1 MFISRILSNVV
12 FNVGHK
18 KGMMKVG
25 RKIKIHTVPVSP
37 EPDYQPDDPM
47 SLVNIFGGK
56 KETTFKS
63 FRFSQLA
70 KEKDILSCKLFCN
83 EFMNYKIKARINGD
97 YIPKYIGFKF
107 GYICIKPA
115 VVGRIVRISV
125 DRIRRCNRE
134 TNNVSIETMEF
145 GKMEFVFPTITK
157 AIIFYNVING
167 IVQMKMYIEED

>member
-1 MFISRILSNVV
+1 MFISHFLS
-12 FNVGHK
+12 NVGHK

-37 EPDYQPDDPM
+37 EPEYQVDGPI

-97 YIPKYIGFKF
+97 YIPKRIGFKF
-107 GYICIKPA
+107 GYICIKPV
-115 VVGRIVRISV
+115 VVGRIIRISV
-125 DRIRRCNRE
+125 DRIRKCNRE

-167 IVQMKMYIEED
+167 IVKGKMYIEED

>member
-1 MFISRILSNVV
+1 M

-18 KGMMKVG
+18 KVNVGHKKGIMKIG

-37 EPDYQPDDPM
+37 EPEYQDDPM

-56 KETTFKS
+56 KETSFKS

-70 KEKDILSCKLFCN
+70 KENDILSCKLFCN

-97 YIPKYIGFKF
+97 YIPKRIWFKFGYICF
-107 GYICIKPA
+107 GYICIKP
-115 VVGRIVRISV
+115 VVGRIIRISV
-125 DRIRRCNRE
+125 DIIRKCNRE
-134 TNNVSIETMEF
+134 TKNVSIETMEF

-167 IVQMKMYIEED
+167 IVQRKMYIEED

>member
-1 MFISRILSNVV
+1 MFISHFLS
-12 FNVGHK
+12 NVGHK

-37 EPDYQPDDPM
+37 EPEYQDDPM

-56 KETTFKS
+56 KDTSFKS

-83 EFMNYKIKARINGD
+83 EFMNYKIKARINRD
-97 YIPKYIGFKF
+97 YIQKRIGFKF
-107 GYICIKPA
+107 GYICIKP
-115 VVGRIVRISV
+115 VVGRIIRISV
-125 DRIRRCNRE
+125 DRIRKCNRE
-134 TNNVSIETMEF
+134 TKNVSIETMEF

-167 IVQMKMYIEED
+167 IVKGKMYIEED

>member
-1 MFISRILSNVV
+1 MFISSVLSNVV
-12 FNVGHK
+12 NVGNR

-37 EPDYQPDDPM
+37 EPEYQDDPM

-83 EFMNYKIKARINGD
+83 EFMNYKKSESKWRLHSKT
-97 YIPKYIGFKF
+97 YR
-107 GYICIKPA
+107 
-115 VVGRIVRISV
+115 V
-125 DRIRRCNRE
+125 
-134 TNNVSIETMEF
+134 
-145 GKMEFVFPTITK
+145 
-157 AIIFYNVING
+157 
-167 IVQMKMYIEED
+167 

>member
-1 MFISRILSNVV
+1 MFISSVLSNVV
-12 FNVGHK
+12 NVGNR

-37 EPDYQPDDPM
+37 EPEYQDDPM

-70 KEKDILSCKLFCN
+70 KEKDISSCKLFCN
-83 EFMNYKIKARINGD
+83 EFMNYKIKARVNGD
-97 YIPKYIGFKF
+97 YIPRRIGFKF
-107 GYICIKPA
+107 GYICIKPI
-115 VVGRIVRISV
+115 VVGRITRISV
-125 DRIRRCNRE
+125 DRIRKCNRE
-134 TNNVSIETMEF
+134 TTNVSIETMEF
-145 GKMEFVFPTITK
+145 GKMDFVFPTITK

-167 IVQMKMYIEED
+167 IIKGKMYIEED